1 MEFPVLGYAAVFFA
15 IAPFFAALFRI
26 RHLDAEL
33 RLFLLMF
40 GVAFL
45 NMALQFILAEL
56 SIRNLFL
63 GHFYMPF
70 EFLFFL
76 WVFSRWFGTSSQFV
90 LRLISVLFVLFWIV
104 SHLTLERFVEPPQY
118 TSLVS
123 KILALGVTV
132 FFLHRIS
139 ADSKESILKDS
150 RFWFLSGLLIYS
162 SGGILFAS
170 LRSVIDK
177 LPPEGID
184 FAFSAHWIISIV
196 SNALYIIGFLCKPRN
211 SGGQLELAR

>member
-1 MEFPVLGYAAVFFA
+1 MSVPILGYVA
-15 IAPFFAALFRI
+15 IFVTILPFLAALFRI
-26 RHLDAEL
+26 QYLDAEQ
-33 RLFLLMF
+33 RLLLLMF
-40 GVAFL
+40 AVGVL
-45 NMALQFILAEL
+45 NMALQIIIPYLGYY
-56 SIRNLFL
+56 NLFL
-63 GHFYMPF
+63 AHFYLPF

-76 WVFSRWFGTSSQFV
+76 WIFSRWFGTSPQFV

-104 SHLTLERFVEPPQY
+104 SHLTLERFVEPAQY

-123 KILALGVTV
+123 KILALGVTI

-139 ADSKESILKDS
+139 ADSKESILEDS
-150 RFWFLSGLLIYS
+150 RFWFLSGLLVYS
-162 SGGILFAS
+162 SGGILFSA
-170 LRSVIDK
+170 LRNVIDK

-196 SNALYIIGFLCKPRN
+196 SNALYVIGFLCKPRN